1 MLPHLS
7 ANRQQEPLDECIARE
22 NGPCYRSIISVDY
35 LTDSI
40 ERLLLAVDIPTIC
53 YLLP

>member
-7 ANRQQEPLDECIARE
+7 ANRQQEPLDESIATK
-22 NGPCYRSIISVDY
+22 NGFCHRSIISADY

-40 ERLLLAVDIPTIC
+40 ERLLLTVDIPTIC
-53 YLLP
+53 